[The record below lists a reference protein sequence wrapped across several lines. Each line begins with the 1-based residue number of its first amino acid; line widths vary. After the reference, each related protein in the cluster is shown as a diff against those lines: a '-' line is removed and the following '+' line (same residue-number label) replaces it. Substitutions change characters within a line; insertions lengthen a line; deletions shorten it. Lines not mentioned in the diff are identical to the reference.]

1 MYEPFFGLNGEPFS
15 VAPDPRFM
23 YLSAQHLEALRQ
35 VEIGLR
41 GGGGFMLLTGEV
53 GAGKT
58 TVWRSFLEQLPS
70 NWDIATVVNPK
81 LGVDALLARIMEDLG
96 VELALEGTRDPID
109 ALHGHLLLAHA
120 RGRRSLIVVDE
131 AQALS
136 VPVFEQLRLLTN
148 LVTADRKL
156 VQVLLIGQPE
166 LHDLLERPELEP
178 LASRVVGR
186 HHLGALP
193 AEETRRYI
201 AHRLAVAGNGGPPPF
216 DDEAMAKVHVLA
228 GGLPRRI
235 NVLCD
240 RALLAAWQ
248 VRQRRVGTALVD
260 RAASEVLA
268 RPAHARQPARGA
280 SAPPDV
286 TRRAADDTP
295 VAASARPALFAYGVA
310 AMLGLALVASPW
322 IRDVVGT
329 GSEDRP
335 VAASPAAPGVADAHE
350 SLPAS
355 VPLVSGTSPLTDGP
369 PALATPVAAAVIASS
384 AAQLS
389 AEDLGGVFGAAAT
402 DEVAAW
408 RVLAGMWGTS
418 LGAGEPCV
426 AAAQAGLG
434 CYRGRGGLAPIRILR
449 RPAILILQD
458 DRGRVAYAVLT
469 ALFEAEALLRVSAIE
484 RRISLPL
491 LARNWR
497 GEFATLWRTPPG
509 WSGDM
514 LVAEGSPVA
523 HWLDGRLDLV
533 DPGGHGRPLSQR
545 VFAFQL
551 AQGLSPDGLAGPQT
565 LMQLNRATGIDEP
578 KLRLP

>member
-268 RPAHARQPARGA
+268 RPAHARNRPVEPRRPPTPPAA
-280 SAPPDV
+280 
-286 TRRAADDTP
+286 RRTTP
-295 VAASARPALFAYGVA
+295 QWLRLRARPC
-310 AMLGLALVASPW
+310 SP
-322 IRDVVGT
+322 T
-329 GSEDRP
+329 
-335 VAASPAAPGVADAHE
+335 
-350 SLPAS
+350 
-355 VPLVSGTSPLTDGP
+355 
-369 PALATPVAAAVIASS
+369 
-384 AAQLS
+384 
-389 AEDLGGVFGAAAT
+389 
-402 DEVAAW
+402 AW
-408 RVLAGMWGTS
+408 RRCSAWHWSPRPGFATS
-418 LGAGEPCV
+418 LVRAPKT
-426 AAAQAGLG
+426 ARWRPRLPR
-434 CYRGRGGLAPIRILR
+434 RGSRTRMSR
-449 RPAILILQD
+449 SR
-458 DRGRVAYAVLT
+458 
-469 ALFEAEALLRVSAIE
+469 RVS
-484 RRISLPL
+484 R
-491 LARNWR
+491 
-497 GEFATLWRTPPG
+497 
-509 WSGDM
+509 WSR
-514 LVAEGSPVA
+514 E
-523 HWLDGRLDLV
+523 H
-533 DPGGHGRPLSQR
+533 RP
-545 VFAFQL
+545 
-551 AQGLSPDGLAGPQT
+551 
-565 LMQLNRATGIDEP
+565 
-578 KLRLP
+578 